1 MANQSIRRLN
11 ISGPDGSQ
19 IYELPPGKTII
30 GRQAGIDVR
39 LDNPMISRRHTEV
52 ECTSKAC
59 LITDLGS
66 ANGSTVNGE
75 RLEPNAPRTLAP
87 GDVIELGPFRLAYEQ
102 IVLAAPSPKPAKKK
116 AAAPKKKPAQPKKPA
131 AKPAAKKETPPPPP
145 PPKPPRPTRAD
156 RPKPEP
162 DYSQP
167 PPGLAFES
175 RRFLEYLPG
184 IYHTDFMTR
193 FLAIFEAIFMPA
205 EWNINNFDIFLDPR
219 TAPEDFL
226 PWLANWFSIS
236 FDPSWSIEQR
246 RTLLTEAHQIYAKR
260 GTRWSLAR
268 VLEIYTGSQPEIL
281 DLQEGQDPFT
291 FTVKI
296 PISEKDL
303 DRTLIETIIDASKPA
318 HTNYSLQFKA
328 TRTGAKKS

>member
-1 MANQSIRRLN
+1 MADQFINRLN

-19 IYELPPGKTII
+19 IVELPPGKTII

-39 LDNPMISRRHTEV
+39 LDNPMISRRHVEV
-52 ECTSKAC
+52 ECTAKAC
-59 LITDLGS
+59 QITDLGS
-66 ANGSTVNGE
+66 ANGSAINGE
-75 RLEPNAPRTLAP
+75 RLEANTPRRLAP
-87 GDVIELGPFRLAYEQ
+87 GDVVELGPFRLAYEQ
-102 IVLAAPSPKPAKKK
+102 VVLAATKAKPAKKK
-116 AAAPKKKPAQPKKPA
+116 PSPPKKKPAQPKKEE
-131 AKPAAKKETPPPPP
+131 AKPAAKKEIPPPP
-145 PPKPPRPTRAD
+145 PPKPPRPSRAD
-156 RPKPEP
+156 RPEHEP

-193 FLAIFEAIFMPA
+193 FLAIFEAIYMPA
-205 EWNINNFDIFLDPR
+205 EWNINNFDLYLDPQ
-219 TAPEDFL
+219 TTPEGFL

-236 FDPSWSIEQR
+236 FDPSWTIEQR
-246 RTLLTEAHQIYAKR
+246 RILLAEAHQIFAKR
-260 GTRWSLAR
+260 GTRWALAR
-268 VLEIYTGSQPEIL
+268 VLEIYTGSQPEIV

-303 DRTLIETIIDASKPA
+303 DRSLIETIIDASKPA
-318 HTNYSLQFKA
+318 HTNYNLQFKA
-328 TRTGAKKS
+328 RRTRRKKS